1 MGGLLVACARTTQ
14 GKTTV
19 GDFVMVQLYIVQLFA
34 PLANL
39 GGSYRMMMQAAT
51 DVEKMAELLHTPVE
65 IVDRHDALDLA
76 QVVRDAPPEARDVRF
91 DQVSFSYAVAAR
103 ANPNPNSNPN
113 PNQVSFSYAVAGGAA
128 HGVGV
133 RGLSLRIPPGGRL
146 GLVGPSGSGKSTVTR
161 LLTRL
166 FEAERGSVRVCGCD
180 VRHVTQRSLR
190 TVAAAP
196 QPQPSPRPH
205 P

>member
-1 MGGLLVACARTTQ
+1 
-14 GKTTV
+14 
-19 GDFVMVQLYIVQLFA
+19 
-34 PLANL
+34 
-39 GGSYRMMMQAAT
+39 
-51 DVEKMAELLHTPVE
+51 MAELLHTPVE

-91 DQVSFSYAVAAR
+91 DQVSFSYAAAGG
-103 ANPNPNSNPN
+103 AAPNPKPNPNSNSNSNPN
-113 PNQVSFSYAVAGGAA
+113 PSQVSFSYAAAGGAA

-190 TVAAAP
+190 TVTSAP
-196 QPQPSPRPH
+196 QPQPSPRPQ
-205 P
+205 PQPQPSPRPQPQPQP